1 MAAPTVEDDNE
12 PMPLPVLAL
21 CLSVSPLSV
30 SSPDGRLTVD
40 LAPGRLTYE
49 VKMDGQAVLAP
60 SRLGLGFADGS
71 EFGERAE
78 FLRSER
84 RSHRGE
90 WEDAFGTDRRVK
102 DRWNEIHLSF
112 ADTGRNVG
120 VIARVYDDG
129 VAIRYEL
136 PGGGYTISDDETE
149 FRFPGD
155 SPAWGGEF
163 SSCAEVGYPETRLS
177 QFPQKN
183 ACLPVVVKTPSTFVA
198 ISEADLLDWSGMF
211 IRRSGPTCLRAS
223 MASSTVGTGP
233 RLSPWRV
240 LMVGRT
246 AADLVATNL
255 IKNLAQP
262 SRLNETAWIEPG
274 ISAWDP
280 WWTGQNPTQPQFK
293 GLNARGD
300 TAADKRYIDLASEMG
315 WRYQLVDWFWYD
327 MGSSDPATATKP
339 VSSVDIP
346 ELFRYAKS
354 KGVRL
359 FLWVHSNDVKKMG
372 ADKLFAVY
380 QKWGA
385 AGVKIDFMNSDDQE
399 TVRWYEETLAA
410 AARHHL
416 MVDFHG
422 AYKPTGL
429 ARTYPNYITQEGV
442 LGNEYNKLPGERFN
456 PHHMI
461 TLPFTRGLL
470 GPADVTPAGFLNL
483 DPANFRTNAVP
494 TQTMGSR
501 CRQLSLAV
509 LMTSPFLCLCDA
521 PENYRGQPGAE
532 FLRGL
537 PTVWD
542 ESRVLQADFAKSLV
556 IARRKGRNWWLAAMN
571 DTAPLTLRVPLKF
584 LGNGQYRLET
594 FADGAGPADVK
605 INSKHIRKQETLT
618 IPMASAGGFVARF
631 SAE

>member
-1 MAAPTVEDDNE
+1 MSIST
-12 PMPLPVLAL
+12 LAL
-21 CLSVSPLSV
+21 CLAIPALSV
-30 SSPDGRLTVD
+30 SSPDGRLSVG
-40 LAPGRLTYE
+40 LSPGRLTYE
-49 VKMDGQAVLAP
+49 VKVDGREVLTP
-60 SRLGLGFADGS
+60 SRLGLVFADGS
-71 EFGERAE
+71 EFGGHAE
-78 FLRSER
+78 LLRTER

-90 WEDAFGTDRRVK
+90 WEDAFGTSRRVS
-102 DRWNEIHLSF
+102 DRWNEVHLWLS
-112 ADTGRNVG
+112 DSGRNLG
-120 VIARVYDDG
+120 VIVRAYDDG

-136 PGGGYTISDDETE
+136 PQGGYTISDDETE
-149 FRFPGD
+149 FRFPND
-155 SPAWGGEF
+155 APAWGGDF
-163 SSCAEVGYPETRLS
+163 SSCAEVNYPETRLS
-177 QFPQKN
+177 EFPQRN
-183 ACLPVVVKTPSTFVA
+183 ACLPVVVKTPSAFVA
-198 ISEADLLDWSGMF
+198 VSEADVLDWSSMF
-211 IRRSGPTCLRAS
+211 IRRSDPQCLRAS
-223 MASSTVGTGP
+223 MASTTVGTGP

-240 LMVGRT
+240 LMIGRT

-255 IKNLAQP
+255 IKNLAEP
-262 SRLNETAWIEPG
+262 SRLKDTSWIEPG

-280 WWTGQNPTQPQFK
+280 WWTGQNPTQPQFR
-293 GLNARGD
+293 GLGARGD
-300 TAADKRYIDLASEMG
+300 TAADKRYIDLAAEMG
-315 WRYQLVDWFWYD
+315 WRYQLIDWFWYD
-327 MGSSDPATATKP
+327 MGSSDPATASKP
-339 VSSVDIP
+339 VPSVDIP

-359 FLWVHSNDVKKMG
+359 FLWIHSNDVKKMG
-372 ADKLFAVY
+372 ADKLFAIY

-399 TVRWYEETLAA
+399 TVRWYEETLTA

-470 GPADVTPAGFLNL
+470 GPADVTPAGFVNV
-483 DPANFRTNAVP
+483 DVADFRTNAIP
-494 TQTMGSR
+494 TETMGTR

-521 PENYRGQPGAE
+521 PENYRGQPGVE

-556 IARRKGRNWWLAAMN
+556 MARRKGRNWWLAGMN
-571 DTAPLTLRVPLKF
+571 DTEKLTLRVSLSF
-584 LGNGQYRLET
+584 LGKGRYRLET
-594 FADGAGPADVK
+594 FSDGVRPTDVQ
-605 INSKHIRKQETLT
+605 ISSRSVGSGDTLD
-618 IPMASAGGFVARF
+618 IPMGAAGGFVARVV
-631 SAE
+631 AAGG

>member
-1 MAAPTVEDDNE
+1 M
-12 PMPLPVLAL
+12 
-21 CLSVSPLSV
+21 CLSIPSPSV
-30 SSPDGRLTVD
+30 SSPDGRLSID

-49 VKMDGQAVLAP
+49 VKVDGNEILAP

-71 EFGERAE
+71 EFGSHAE
-78 FLRSER
+78 LLRTER

-90 WEDAFGTDRRVK
+90 WEDAFGTSRRVI
-102 DRWNEIHLSF
+102 DRWNEVRLWF
-112 ADTGRNVG
+112 ADSGRNFG
-120 VIARVYDDG
+120 VIVRAYDDG

-136 PGGGYTISDDETE
+136 PQGGFTISDDETE
-149 FRFPGD
+149 FRFPND
-155 SPAWGGEF
+155 APVWGGDF
-163 SSCAEVGYPETRLS
+163 STCTEVSYPETRLS
-177 QFPQKN
+177 GFPQKN
-183 ACLPVVVKTPSTFVA
+183 ACLPVVVKTPSAFIA

-211 IRRSGPTCLRAS
+211 IRRSDPTCLRAS
-223 MASSTVGTGP
+223 LASTTVGTGP

-240 LMVGRT
+240 LMIGRT
-246 AADLVATNL
+246 ASDLVATNL
-255 IKNLAQP
+255 IKNLAEP
-262 SRLNETAWIEPG
+262 SRLKDTAWIEPG
-274 ISAWDP
+274 IAAWDP
-280 WWTGQNPTQPQFK
+280 WWTGQNATLPQFR
-293 GLNARGD
+293 GLDARGD
-300 TAADKRYIDLASEMG
+300 TAAHKRYIDFASEMG
-315 WRYQLVDWFWYD
+315 WRYQLIDWFWYD
-327 MGSSDPATATKP
+327 MGSPDPTTATKP

-354 KGVRL
+354 KNVRL

-372 ADKLFAVY
+372 ADRLFATY

-399 TVRWYEETLAA
+399 TVRWYEESLAA

-470 GPADVTPAGFLNL
+470 GPADVTPAGFVNV
-483 DPANFRTNAVP
+483 DTADFRTNAVP
-494 TQTMGSR
+494 TETMGTR

-521 PENYRGQPGAE
+521 PENYRGQAGVE
-532 FLRGL
+532 FLRDL

-571 DTAPLTLRVPLKF
+571 DTERLTLSEPLSF
-584 LGNGQYRLET
+584 LGKGRYRLET
-594 FADGAGPADVK
+594 FGDGTRPTDVK
-605 INSKHIRKQETLT
+605 IDSRNVGSSDTLD
-618 IPMASAGGFVARF
+618 IPMAGVGGFVARF
-631 SAE
+631 YAE